1 MTQVEAEQRPGAASR
16 PGRANRWTWL
26 ILGAI
31 LLGALVLRLWSID
44 HNLPFVYNADEE
56 LHFVPKAVDMFG
68 GSLNPG
74 YFENPP
80 ALTYLL
86 YLIFRLRFFGDDLR
100 ALFVTDPGPAF
111 ETARIV
117 VALIG
122 TLVVGLV
129 YWAGARFYDRRV
141 GLVAAAVMAVAFLPL
156 FYSKHALNDTVTM
169 APVAVALVGCLLV
182 YERGRWVDW
191 LVAGGAIG
199 VAAATKYT
207 AGAMVVTLVAAAVLR
222 VARDRAAL
230 KPTLLGFAAAIA
242 ALCVCFAILNPFAI
256 LHPGEARSQIGGQS
270 DQASTAKLGQ
280 DDTLGWLYYVKTLT
294 WGLGWLPTIAA
305 IAGGVLALVRDWRR
319 GLLLVLFPVVLWLYL
334 GDQGRHFGRWLM
346 PIYPAL
352 CVLAGYA
359 AVRAAEAVRV
369 RVAVVIAV
377 LAAAL
382 CVQGVVQAVHLN
394 TILGREDTRTQ
405 ARAWMQAN
413 IPDRAGVVV
422 EPFVPGNWLTL
433 DAQRTF
439 RRFPV
444 HRPYQAYEKKLHPA
458 LIDRYRR
465 QGYCWVV
472 VGSHQKGRGL
482 AAGLKNARAYY
493 RALDRASAATTVFSP
508 YRRGSAP
515 VPFSYDFSFNYE
527 PRAYARPGPVV
538 EIHRLSACR

>member
-1 MTQVEAEQRPGAASR
+1 VTQVEAEQRPGAAPR
-16 PGRANRWTWL
+16 RARATVWTWA

-31 LLGALVLRLWSID
+31 LVVALVLRLWNID

-86 YLIFRLRFFGDDLR
+86 YLVFRLRFLGDDLR
-100 ALFVTDPGPAF
+100 ELFVTDPGPAF

-191 LVAGGAIG
+191 LLAGGAIG
-199 VAAATKYT
+199 VATATKYT
-207 AGAMVVTLVAAAVLR
+207 AGAMVIVLLVAAALR
-222 VARDRAAL
+222 VARDRSAL
-230 KPTLLGFAAAIA
+230 KPALVGFAVAIG
-242 ALCVCFAILNPFAI
+242 ALLLCFAILNPFAI
-256 LHPGEARSQIGGQS
+256 LHPGEARSQLSGQS

-280 DDTLGWLYYVKTLT
+280 DDTLGWFYYVKTLT
-294 WGLGWLPTIAA
+294 WGFGWLPMIAA

-319 GLLLVLFPVVLWLYL
+319 GLLLVVFPVVLWLYL
-334 GDQGRHFGRWLM
+334 GEQGRHFGRWLM

-352 CVLAGYA
+352 CILAGYA
-359 AVRAAEAVRV
+359 VVSAAEAIKVRV
-369 RVAVVIAV
+369 PVVIAV
-377 LAAAL
+377 LAAVL
-382 CVQGVVQAVHLN
+382 CVQGVVQAVHID

-405 ARAWMQAN
+405 ARAWMEAN
-413 IPDRAGVVV
+413 IPDGAKVVV
-422 EPFVPGNWLTL
+422 EPFIPGNWLTL
-433 DAQRTF
+433 DASRTF
-439 RRFPV
+439 DRFPV
-444 HRPYQAYEKKLHPA
+444 KRPYQAYEKKLKPA
-458 LIDRYRR
+458 LIERYRR
-465 QGYCWVV
+465 AGYCWVV
-472 VGSHQKGRGL
+472 VGSHQKDRGL

-493 RALDRASAATTVFSP
+493 RALDRASASTTVFSP
-508 YRRGSAP
+508 YRRGADP
-515 VPFSYDFSFNYE
+515 VAFSYDFSFNYE
-527 PRAYARPGPVV
+527 PRAYTRPGPVV
-538 EIHRLSACR
+538 EIHRLSGCR